1 MDLFTA
7 GDFKIFDIPGFSERM
22 AAIAGKVRPKLT
34 AIGNDLAPQLSGLV
48 DQPLFVHVAKHAR
61 RTVNPPDDTWAAL
74 CRNPRGYKKH
84 VHFKVAISRNCVR
97 LLCEVGPEY
106 AEKSEWLASWKRE
119 FKTVSKALRSAP
131 ELGWYKNEHD
141 EDPSLELK
149 TVDVAELK
157 ALPELLI
164 SKRDGQFVVGRRIPA
179 KEFAKLSP
187 AALKAVA
194 LDTYKPLASL
204 FF

>member
-7 GDFKIFDIPGFSERM
+7 GDFKIFDIAGFSERM

-74 CRNPRGYKKH
+74 CLNPRGYKKH

-106 AEKSEWLASWKRE
+106 VNKPEWLASWKRE
-119 FKTVSKALRSAP
+119 FKAVSKALRSAP
-131 ELGWYKNEHD
+131 ELGWYRNEHD

-149 TVDVAELK
+149 TVDA
-157 ALPELLI
+157 
-164 SKRDGQFVVGRRIPA
+164 RN
-179 KEFAKLSP
+179 
-187 AALKAVA
+187 
-194 LDTYKPLASL
+194 
-204 FF
+204 